1 MTHDHD
7 RGHSANRGRVLWAL
21 VLTATFM
28 VAEAVGGVLS
38 GSLALIADAG
48 HMLTD
53 CVSLALAW
61 FAFRI
66 ADRKPDLKRSYGY
79 QRFQVL
85 AAFVNGISLFLIAI
99 WITYEAIGRI
109 SEPVHV
115 LAGPMLV
122 IAVLGLVVNIVSFA
136 ILQSGNRENLNI
148 RGAALHVM
156 GDMLGSLAAI
166 IAALVIMATGWNPI
180 DPILSILVSLLVL
193 RAAYTIIRRSG
204 HILLEGTPENVD
216 PADLSAQ
223 LMQQVPG
230 LVDIHHVHIW
240 SLTGEKPVLTMHA
253 VVPAGA
259 DHDAFLQ
266 KIRSALIDR
275 HGIAHAT
282 IQIETVERI
291 PHADGDG

>member
-1 MTHDHD
+1 MTHAHNH
-7 RGHSANRGRVLWAL
+7 GHTANKGRVLWAL

-85 AAFVNGISLFLIAI
+85 AAFVNGLSLFLIAI

-122 IAVLGLVVNIVSFA
+122 IAALGLVVNIVSFA

-148 RGAALHVM
+148 KGAALHVM
-156 GDMLGSLAAI
+156 GDMLGSVAAI

-223 LMQQVPG
+223 LMIEVPG

-253 VVPAGA
+253 VVPPGA

-266 KIRSALIDR
+266 KIRTVLKNK
-275 HGIAHAT
+275 HGVAHAT
-282 IQIETVERI
+282 IQIETDGRL
-291 PHADGDG
+291 PHAEGGS